1 MWVPWFDFANHPSEA
16 PSLRDDTEGRAGGA
30 APRAHGGSDHQRPP
44 IQLDIRYDVERHALV
59 LSTLAPAAA
68 GEELHYLYHGSTA
81 TGSGR
86 DCGGSNAQCCR
97 DEDFLNTYGFGP
109 RGLKHC
115 QVTSD
120 SGVR

>member
-16 PSLRDDTEGRAGGA
+16 PSLRDDTKGRAGGA

-68 GEELHYLYHGSTA
+68 GEELHYLYHRIDCYRQR
-81 TGSGR
+81 SG
-86 DCGGSNAQCCR
+86 
-97 DEDFLNTYGFGP
+97 L
-109 RGLKHC
+109 RGLKC
-115 QVTSD
+115 AVLP
-120 SGVR
+120 R